1 MAPVT
6 SSQNPYERQ
15 IENRN
20 YMSPLGFKLILSKT
34 PKVDFLCQS
43 ANIPGISMGTALQP
57 TYLKDIPVP
66 GDKVLYED
74 LTIRFLVDENMEN
87 YLAIYKWM
95 TGLGYSES
103 LGQFEQLKKE
113 DFRTN
118 PQINSDAD
126 PRYFEFSDATLQV
139 LSSNYKPSI
148 HVNFKDAFPISL
160 STLEFDASERDYNY
174 FTAQTTFKYTIFDI
188 TDPDGVRIDNNPNKK

>member
-1 MAPVT
+1 
-6 SSQNPYERQ
+6 
-15 IENRN
+15 
-20 YMSPLGFKLILSKT
+20 MSPLGFKLILSKT

-43 ANIPGISMGTALQP
+43 ANIPGISMGTAVQS

-74 LTIRFLVDENMEN
+74 LTIRFLVDEKMEN
-87 YLAIYKWM
+87 YLAIYKWI
-95 TGLGYSES
+95 TGLGYPES
-103 LGQFEQLKKE
+103 FGQYKQLQKD
-113 DFRTN
+113 DFR
-118 PQINSDAD
+118 NSTVTEAIED
-126 PRYFEFSDATLQV
+126 PRFFEFSDATLQV

-160 STLEFDASERDYNY
+160 STLEFDASIRDYNY

-188 TDPDGVRIDNNPNKK
+188 TDPNGNRIDNKPKK